1 MKNTDTGQDAD
12 LDTDT
17 TGLGMKNT
25 GTGLDADMETETNT
39 NTNMGTDL
47 TGRGPH
53 ASPGYWLHHAALV
66 WRQACESG
74 LGQTTY
80 PQFNVLSA
88 VSLLTGRD
96 GSAPTQQQVADFA
109 RMDRMMAS
117 KVVRVLEDRALLTRA
132 PDPHD
137 ARRQRLVLTEQ
148 GRSVLRTCIEAAR
161 KADEDVFGSGPEVEV
176 LREALRAIAER
187 R

>member
-1 MKNTDTGQDAD
+1 MDTSAGRNTDTTA
-12 LDTDT
+12 
-17 TGLGMKNT
+17 
-25 GTGLDADMETETNT
+25 
-39 NTNMGTDL
+39 
-47 TGRGPH
+47 RGPH
-53 ASPGYWLHHAALV
+53 TSPGYWLHHAALV
-66 WRQACESG
+66 WRQVCESG

-117 KVVRVLEDRALLTRA
+117 KVIRVLQDRALLVRA

-148 GRSVLRTCIEAAR
+148 GRSALRTCIDAAR
-161 KADEDVFGSGPEVEV
+161 KADEEVFGSGPEVEV